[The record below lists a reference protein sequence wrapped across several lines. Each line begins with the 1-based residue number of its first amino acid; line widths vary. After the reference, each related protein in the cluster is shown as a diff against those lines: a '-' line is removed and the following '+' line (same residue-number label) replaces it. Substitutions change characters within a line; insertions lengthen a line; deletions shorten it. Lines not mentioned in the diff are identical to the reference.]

1 MSYNLIITERAEVH
15 LDSLVQYLLYKIKSR
30 QAAKHLMDSVSSIYD
45 RLEDNPF
52 QFPECNDEYLFYKG
66 YREAALTDMN
76 YTIIFKIEGKDVFV
90 LGVFH
95 KLEQYERKL

>member
-1 MSYNLIITERAEVH
+1 MSYSLIITERAEEH
-15 LDSLVQYLLYKIKSR
+15 IDSLVQYLLYKIKSR
-30 QAAKHLMDSVSSIYD
+30 QAAKHLLDSVNSIYE
-45 RLEDNPF
+45 RMEENPF
-52 QFPECNDEYLFYKG
+52 QFPEYNDEYLFYKG

-76 YTIIFKIEGKDVFV
+76 YTIIFKVEGKDVFV